1 MGSRSL
7 SHDSIFLADL
17 DQEDPEPARVLS
29 QENVHSKI
37 KALQVKAF
45 NLLGVGKVLL
55 QVALFLLSQMKLQ
68 LQKMHLGPPPLV
80 LPMRRAE
87 DVESRYVGEDLPLS
101 PAEASGVDVS
111 SQGTLSKVNSCSF
124 LIKEYYKVDKLDWT
138 ETREALN
145 NKTKP

>member
-1 MGSRSL
+1 M

-17 DQEDPEPARVLS
+17 DQPDPEPARVLS

-37 KALQVKAF
+37 KALQVKDF
-45 NLLGVGKVLL
+45 NLLGVGDVLL

-87 DVESRYVGEDLPLS
+87 DVESHYVGEGLPLS
-101 PAEASGVDVS
+101 PAKASGVDVS
-111 SQGTLSKVNSCSF
+111 SQGTLHKVSSCLKIF
-124 LIKEYYKVDKLDWT
+124 
-138 ETREALN
+138 
-145 NKTKP
+145 

>member
-17 DQEDPEPARVLS
+17 DQEDPAPARVLS

-45 NLLGVGKVLL
+45 NLLGVGNVLL
-55 QVALFLLSQMKLQ
+55 QVALFLWSQMKLQ

-80 LPMRRAE
+80 LPVRRAE
-87 DVESRYVGEDLPLS
+87 DVESRYLGEGLPLS
-101 PAEASGVDVS
+101 PAEASRVDVS
-111 SQGTLSKVNSCSF
+111 SQGTLPKV
-124 LIKEYYKVDKLDWT
+124 IHH
-138 ETREALN
+138 
-145 NKTKP
+145 

>member
-45 NLLGVGKVLL
+45 NLLGVGNVLL
-55 QVALFLLSQMKLQ
+55 QVALFLLLQMKLQ

-111 SQGTLSKVNSCSF
+111 SQGTLPKVNSC
-124 LIKEYYKVDKLDWT
+124 KVFD
-138 ETREALN
+138 
-145 NKTKP
+145 